1 MQQEKRVLIEE
12 ASSAFAV
19 RVQQHMTFVNEAFIV
34 GKTSLAK
41 SKRWRALVLF
51 VEQRTS
57 SQVVELALSL
67 PHQPILLLGHISEP
81 LPTNVVSVL
90 DLDFTYMKW
99 QLHLQACEG
108 WCLPTD
114 VHSTYPASLTQALVG
129 VSEGIEAVRQLIHQ
143 VASTEANVLIL
154 GDSGTGKEVVA
165 RQIHALSKRSM
176 APFIAVN
183 CGAIPNEL
191 LESELFGHEKGAFTG
206 AFSLRRGRFE
216 LAQGGTVFLDEIGDM
231 PLSMQVKLLRVL
243 QDRQFE
249 RVGSNK
255 SMQVDVRVVAATH
268 RQLEQMIVAG
278 SFREDLFYRLHVFPI
293 EMPALRSRPEDIP
306 QLCDIMR
313 QRLVQA
319 GRAPIE
325 FKPEALS
332 SLMQYD
338 WPGNVRELLNLM
350 ERLMILYPYQT
361 IGSAQLP
368 SKYNHASKSAQP
380 AVRQPLSAAGMTTEV
395 DMLSGILQPQSN
407 ALIRPELPD
416 AGLHLKETLA
426 DFEINMI
433 KQALERHEGVVSRAA
448 ALLGMRR
455 TTLVEKIRKYSLAT
469 AELKDKD
476 LA

>member
-1 MQQEKRVLIEE
+1 MQQEKCVLIEQ

-19 RVQQHMTFVNEAFIV
+19 RVQQHMTFVNEVFVV

-51 VEQRTS
+51 VEQNS
-57 SQVVELALSL
+57 STQVVELALTL

-81 LPTNVVSVL
+81 LPANVVAVL
-90 DLDFTYMKW
+90 DPDFTYLKW

-108 WCLPTD
+108 WRSPTD
-114 VHSTYPASLTQALVG
+114 VHATYPASLSQALVG
-129 VSEGIEAVRQLIHQ
+129 VSEGIEVVRKLIHQ

-255 SMQVDVRVVAATH
+255 SMQVDVRV
-268 RQLEQMIVAG
+268 
-278 SFREDLFYRLHVFPI
+278 
-293 EMPALRSRPEDIP
+293 
-306 QLCDIMR
+306 
-313 QRLVQA
+313 
-319 GRAPIE
+319 
-325 FKPEALS
+325 
-332 SLMQYD
+332 
-338 WPGNVRELLNLM
+338 
-350 ERLMILYPYQT
+350 
-361 IGSAQLP
+361 
-368 SKYNHASKSAQP
+368 
-380 AVRQPLSAAGMTTEV
+380 
-395 DMLSGILQPQSN
+395 
-407 ALIRPELPD
+407 
-416 AGLHLKETLA
+416 
-426 DFEINMI
+426 
-433 KQALERHEGVVSRAA
+433 
-448 ALLGMRR
+448 
-455 TTLVEKIRKYSLAT
+455 
-469 AELKDKD
+469 
-476 LA
+476 